1 MASKNDKLTLT
12 SVKVHEDLFE
22 DFKLASIKNKFNLQK
37 LTNRAIH
44 LYLTDED
51 FENLFADL
59 TEFYKQN
66 AEKLKFV
73 NKYGHT
79 VFRHFLII
87 IKIPTLLRNFSILAK
102 IIYLNLFIF

>member
-44 LYLTDED
+44 LYLTNED
-51 FENLFADL
+51 FRKQLHNH
-59 TEFYKQN
+59 TE
-66 AEKLKFV
+66 LV
-73 NKYGHT
+73 MSGS
-79 VFRHFLII
+79 L
-87 IKIPTLLRNFSILAK
+87 
-102 IIYLNLFIF
+102 

>member
-1 MASKNDKLTLT
+1 MASKNEKLTLT

-51 FENLFADL
+51 FRKQLHNH
-59 TEFYKQN
+59 TE
-66 AEKLKFV
+66 LV
-73 NKYGHT
+73 MSGS
-79 VFRHFLII
+79 L
-87 IKIPTLLRNFSILAK
+87 
-102 IIYLNLFIF
+102 